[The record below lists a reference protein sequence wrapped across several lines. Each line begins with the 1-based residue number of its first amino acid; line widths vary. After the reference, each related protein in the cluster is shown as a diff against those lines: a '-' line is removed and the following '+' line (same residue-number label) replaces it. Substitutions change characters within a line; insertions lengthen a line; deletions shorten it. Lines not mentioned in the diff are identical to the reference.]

1 MCGVKFN
8 MVSLY
13 AYKFSAALFCFFGF
27 FLAEL
32 GLYLNPVFG
41 FLPLKIATM
50 FFVFGVFVYEWL
62 AFFVGNFGSDTYK
75 GSIVAYASIIIFIF
89 CGFTLFLSIFILH
102 NKLVV
107 VFGVGSIFNT
117 YFLMSNVEKMKKE
130 INKDTD
136 FFKIYFNK

>member
-1 MCGVKFN
+1 MRGDKFN
-8 MVSLY
+8 LVSLY
-13 AYKFSAALFCFFGF
+13 AYKFSAALFCFLGF

-32 GLYLNPVFG
+32 GFYLNPIYGYF
-41 FLPLKIATM
+41 PIKIAVM
-50 FFVFGVFVYEWL
+50 FCIFGVFVYEWL
-62 AFFVGNFGSDTYK
+62 AFFVGSFGSDTYK
-75 GSIVAYASIIIFIF
+75 GSFIAYVSIIIFFF

-117 YFLMSNVEKMKKE
+117 YFLLSKVEKMKKE